1 MRFQAYTDVTER
13 ITRGK
18 LAEKQLD
25 KLVPTVETPCPE
37 ITIVL
42 RHTFVEFIPANKLQK
57 LGKNILPWIYSR
69 ILGRKIY
76 KSFQIK

>member
-1 MRFQAYTDVTER
+1 MVQLALMRFQAYTDVPER

-42 RHTFVEFIPANKLQK
+42 HHTFVELIPVDKLKK
-57 LGKNILPWIYSR
+57 LGKNILT
-69 ILGRKIY
+69 
-76 KSFQIK
+76 